1 MEQNMVE
8 LDSFVAYTVGIIVY
22 FVGLIMT
29 SRVKILRN
37 YNIPE
42 PVTGGIMASL
52 AALLVNWKYN

>member
-1 MEQNMVE
+1 MQQNMVE
-8 LDSFVAYTVGIIVY
+8 LDSFVAYTIGIIVY

-42 PVTGGIMASL
+42 PVTGGILASL
-52 AALLVNWKYN
+52 AVLLVNWKYN

>member
-1 MEQNMVE
+1 MVE
-8 LDSFVAYTVGIIVY
+8 QDSFVAYTIGIIVY

-42 PVTGGIMASL
+42 PVTGGSWPRNRG
-52 AALLVNWKYN
+52 V